1 MAKLAIFLML
11 VIIAGFIITDHITDA
26 ARPQKNNAIQLAEAI
41 LRIIQNSLNGPP
53 PKPKWWP

>member
-1 MAKLAIFLML
+1 MAKLAVFLIL
-11 VIIAGFIITDHITDA
+11 VIIAGFIIVEHTADA
-26 ARPQKNNAIQLAEAI
+26 ARPQRNNAIQLTESI